1 MMTLKQQRTKS
12 PSGAL
17 PSDGMSR
24 FIGAGAWAAVV
35 GGSAMATSL
44 LVDWL
49 VVPYEQLG
57 AEAFLTSSYL
67 VSSGLR
73 LLSPILLP
81 WALIGIYARQSR
93 SGGTFGLWAF
103 ALVFIGA
110 TLAVGNVWAEV
121 FVWPTL
127 AQAAPDMMS
136 GR

>member
-17 PSDGMSR
+17 PSDGLSR
-24 FIGAGAWAAVV
+24 FIGAGAWAVV

-49 VVPYEQLG
+49 VFPPEQLG

-67 VSSGLR
+67 VPSGLR
-73 LLSPILLP
+73 LLSLILLP
-81 WALIGIYARQSR
+81 WALIGIYARQPR